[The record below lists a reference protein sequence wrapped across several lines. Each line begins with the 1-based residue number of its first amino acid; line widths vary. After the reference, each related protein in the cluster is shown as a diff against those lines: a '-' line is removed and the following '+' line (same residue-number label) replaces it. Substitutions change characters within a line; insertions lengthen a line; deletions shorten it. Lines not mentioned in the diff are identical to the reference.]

1 MKINIVW
8 GKYVVYDYGR
18 EDISSAIGN
27 ITINIKDS
35 TGEDVSELIIDTTN
49 NTILKLPTLS
59 RDTSYDI
66 EIDDGLVT
74 AETPLPGEDPEPET
88 DGIKISE
95 LPATSALQQ
104 SDLFAISRDDAEDG
118 SYNRTLHVTLT
129 DLIAAINPS
138 TTYTLTV
145 NSVTGGAVTPLAPEN
160 YQEGAGVTA
169 GITMEPEYNFLS
181 WTSDWPTLDGETN
194 TQLSFD
200 MPAQNVT
207 LTPNVEV
214 ADNSTWI
221 FEMYQQPGEGAGG
234 WDPDTHV
241 FSDGIQKVAG
251 TAENPNLNANVIFYH
266 NPGQFLTNSG
276 FPQYTCLFIMENEH
290 AWVKD
295 EINAS
300 NYDNLIVEY
309 IDDSDS
315 VLQDLSLNNMSY
327 TGAAELTLTYPDTS
341 GKSRIGILSGGSAY
355 VAITFDQTY
364 PGVRARI
371 TQVSSQQTV
380 TSKRAIV
387 YSDVDPVFGY
397 DVDP

>member
-1 MKINIVW
+1 MKINIIW

-18 EDISSAIGN
+18 EDISSAVGN
-27 ITINIKDS
+27 ITIDIKDS
-35 TGEDVSELIIDTTN
+35 TGAVVSELEINTTDN
-49 NTILKLPTLS
+49 QIVKLPTLS

-74 AETPLPGEDPEPET
+74 AETPLPSEDPEPEA

-95 LPATSALQQ
+95 LPATSTLQQ
-104 SDLFAISRDDAEDG
+104 SDLFAISRDDGSNG
-118 SYNRTLHVTLT
+118 SYDRTLHVTLT
-129 DLIAAINPS
+129 DLIAAINPLA
-138 TTYTLTV
+138 TYTLTV
-145 NSVTGGAVTPLAPEN
+145 NGVTGGAVTPLAPEN
-160 YQEGAGVTA
+160 YQEGSTVTA

-181 WTSDWPTLDGETN
+181 WTSDWPTLDGETD

-200 MPAQNVT
+200 MPAQDVT
-207 LTPNVEV
+207 LTPNVEI
-214 ADNSTWI
+214 ADNSTWV
-221 FEMYQQPGEGAGG
+221 FEMYQNPGDGAGG

-241 FSDGIQKVAG
+241 FSDGNQKVAG
-251 TAENPNLNANVIFYH
+251 TATSPNLNASIIFYH
-266 NPGQFLTNSG
+266 NPGSFGSQTRT
-276 FPQYTCLFIMENEH
+276 YTALFVMENEH

-315 VLQDLSLNNMSY
+315 VLQDLSLNDMSY
-327 TGAAELTLTYPDTS
+327 TGEAELTFIYTNTS
-341 GKSRIGILSGGSAY
+341 AKTRIGILSGGSAY
-355 VAITFDQTY
+355 VAIRFDQTY

-387 YSDVDPVFGY
+387 YSDTDPVFGY
-397 DVDP
+397 GVDP